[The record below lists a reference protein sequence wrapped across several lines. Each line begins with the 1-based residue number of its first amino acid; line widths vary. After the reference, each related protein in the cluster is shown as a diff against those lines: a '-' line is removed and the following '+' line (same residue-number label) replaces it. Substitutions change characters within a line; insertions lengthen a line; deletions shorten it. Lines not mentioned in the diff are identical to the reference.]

1 MKKALAILL
10 TLAMLFTVVSANV
23 FAAEN
28 LPTIEIVS
36 QEVEEDAGTAT
47 IAVKLTNFTT
57 VAGMDLIVVSDSENV
72 KFTAVKTSDL
82 IQEGDY
88 KVADDGSNVHI
99 VDLTGDV
106 VDATIELV
114 VVVTGPAKITA
125 TAQLA
130 KDGKTLLDAETEF
143 DIVDGE
149 ITIAETETIIPGEV
163 KDEDI
168 AGAEGGEVTIT
179 ANEGYFIPY
188 GSVYTKNANGSY
200 NYFQK
205 EDNGTFVVKE
215 AVQYNMFE
223 IPKSGFRTFGISDA
237 ALKSGTEAIMFGN
250 YSNALN
256 TASEHGTLLFAGQWT
271 EYLEYYKAKGFT
283 AEELIGLIYERYN
296 SVAAAATED
305 FDAVTM
311 WANNRTISIDVYKKV
326 QTNWMWKDT
335 QNGVLEYALRVSQM
349 GNEEYTAVAYRVVED
364 AVTFSDKIKSVDYK
378 G

>member
-271 EYLEYYKAKGFT
+271 EYLEYYKGKGFT
-283 AEELIGLIYERYN
+283 EAELVKAIYDRYN
-296 SVAAAATED
+296 SVNDGTY
-305 FDAVTM
+305 DAVTM
-311 WANNRTISIDVYKKV
+311 WANNKTISIDVYKKV
-326 QTNWMWKDT
+326 QTNWMWKDKT
-335 QNGVLEYALRVSQM
+335 NGILEYALRVSQM
-349 GNEEYTAVAYRVVED
+349 NNGDEYTAVAYRVEND
-364 AVTFSDKIKSVDYK
+364 AVKFSDKIKSQVYN

>member
-10 TLAMLFTVVSANV
+10 TFAMLFTVVSANV

-57 VAGMDLIVVSDSENV
+57 VAGMDLVIVTDGDNV

-82 IQEGDY
+82 IQDGDF
-88 KVADDGSNVHI
+88 KVEPNKVRI
-99 VDLTGDV
+99 VDLTDGV
-106 VDATIELV
+106 SDATIEIV
-114 VVVTGPAKITA
+114 AEVKGAADITA
-125 TAQLA
+125 TAKLA
-130 KDGKTLLDAETEF
+130 ADGKTLLKAKTEF
-143 DIVDGE
+143 DIVDGK
-149 ITIAETETIIPGEV
+149 ITIAETETEIPGEV
-163 KDEDI
+163 TEDQI
-168 AGAEGGEVTIT
+168 TGAENGKVTIS

-205 EDNGTFVVKE
+205 EDNGTFIVEE
-215 AVQYNMFE
+215 AVKYNMFE

-237 ALKSGTEAIMFGN
+237 ALKSGTPAIMFGN
-250 YSNALN
+250 YSKALK

-271 EYLEYYKAKGFT
+271 EYLEYYKGKGFT
-283 AEELIGLIYERYN
+283 EAELVKAIYDKYN
-296 SVAAAATED
+296 SVNDGTY
-305 FDAVTM
+305 DAVKM
-311 WANNRTISIDVYKKV
+311 WANNKTISINVYKKV
-326 QTNWMWKDT
+326 QTNWMWKDAT
-335 QNGVLEYALRVSQM
+335 NGILEYALRVSQM
-349 GNEEYTAVAYRVVED
+349 NNEEYTAVAYRVVGD
-364 AVTFSDKIKSVDYK
+364 AVTFSDKIKTVDYN

>member
-57 VAGMDLIVVSDSENV
+57 VAGMDLIIVSDSENV

-114 VVVTGPAKITA
+114 VAVTGPAKITA
-125 TAQLA
+125 TAKLA
-130 KDGKTLLDAETEF
+130 KDGTTLLNAETEF
-143 DIVDGE
+143 DIVNGE
-149 ITIAETETIIPGEV
+149 ITIAETETVIPGEV

-188 GSVYTKNANGSY
+188 GSVFTKNANGSY
-200 NYFQK
+200 NYFPK
-205 EDNGTFVVKE
+205 ENNGTFVVKE
-215 AVQYNMFE
+215 AVEYNMFE

-256 TASEHGTLLFAGQWT
+256 TASEHGTLLFDGQWAQFV
-271 EYLEYYKAKGFT
+271 EYYAGKGIK
-283 AEELIGLIYERYN
+283 ESELIQKIYDRYELVN
-296 SVAAAATED
+296 GNGD
-305 FDAVTM
+305 YKCVTM
-311 WANNRTISIDVYKKV
+311 KCNNETVSIDVYKMV
-326 QTNWMWKDT
+326 QTNWMWRQGD
-335 QNGVLEYALRVSQM
+335 VLEYALRVSYM
-349 GNEEYTAVAYRVVED
+349 TPNHEYAAVAYRIIGE
-364 AVTFSDKIKSVDYK
+364 AVQFSDKIKSQVYKVDF
-378 G
+378 